1 LPECMAA
8 VLFECQNG
16 NSAVIDVQI
25 ETSQNS
31 HLHLLDQQLIQP
43 ASCNVGT
50 LLGAPMS
57 STVTLSSK
65 NQVVIPQ
72 EARKKLGVGPGAR
85 LLVLVK
91 EDRIVFMP
99 EPRHFVK
106 RFSGRHKGVWG
117 KGYLERE
124 RRAWRR

>member
-1 LPECMAA
+1 M
-8 VLFECQNG
+8 
-16 NSAVIDVQI
+16 
-25 ETSQNS
+25 
-31 HLHLLDQQLIQP
+31 
-43 ASCNVGT
+43 
-50 LLGAPMS
+50 
-57 STVTLSSK
+57 SSK

-91 EDRIVFMP
+91 DDRIVFMP

-106 RFSGRHKGVWG
+106 RFSGRHKGLWG

>member
-1 LPECMAA
+1 MP
-8 VLFECQNG
+8 
-16 NSAVIDVQI
+16 
-25 ETSQNS
+25 
-31 HLHLLDQQLIQP
+31 
-43 ASCNVGT
+43 
-50 LLGAPMS
+50 

-91 EDRIVFMP
+91 DDRIVFMP
-99 EPRHFVK
+99 EPRNFVK
-106 RFSGRHKGVWG
+106 HSSGRHKGLWG

-124 RRAWRR
+124 RRAWRG

>member
-1 LPECMAA
+1 MAA
-8 VLFECQNG
+8 
-16 NSAVIDVQI
+16 
-25 ETSQNS
+25 
-31 HLHLLDQQLIQP
+31 
-43 ASCNVGT
+43 
-50 LLGAPMS
+50 
-57 STVTLSSK
+57 TVTLSSK

-99 EPRHFVK
+99 EPANFVK
-106 RFSGRHKGVWG
+106 RSSGRHKGIWG

>member
-1 LPECMAA
+1 MP
-8 VLFECQNG
+8 
-16 NSAVIDVQI
+16 
-25 ETSQNS
+25 
-31 HLHLLDQQLIQP
+31 
-43 ASCNVGT
+43 
-50 LLGAPMS
+50 

-65 NQVVIPQ
+65 NQVVIPR
-72 EARKKLGVGPGAR
+72 EAREKLGVGPGTR

-91 EDRIVFMP
+91 DDRIVFMP
-99 EPRHFVK
+99 EPRKFVK

>member
-1 LPECMAA
+1 
-8 VLFECQNG
+8 
-16 NSAVIDVQI
+16 
-25 ETSQNS
+25 
-31 HLHLLDQQLIQP
+31 
-43 ASCNVGT
+43 
-50 LLGAPMS
+50 MS

-106 RFSGRHKGVWG
+106 HSSGRHKGVWG
-117 KGYLERE
+117 RGYLERE

>member
-1 LPECMAA
+1 MCYSRPYPDDRDRGKMISLNHFTVRP
-8 VLFECQNG
+8 V
-16 NSAVIDVQI
+16 
-25 ETSQNS
+25 
-31 HLHLLDQQLIQP
+31 
-43 ASCNVGT
+43 
-50 LLGAPMS
+50 S

-99 EPRHFVK
+99 EPRHCVK
-106 RFSGRHKGVWG
+106 PFCGRRKGVG
-117 KGYLERE
+117 GQGDLRPEHRSGPP
-124 RRAWRR
+124 

>member
-1 LPECMAA
+1 
-8 VLFECQNG
+8 
-16 NSAVIDVQI
+16 
-25 ETSQNS
+25 
-31 HLHLLDQQLIQP
+31 
-43 ASCNVGT
+43 
-50 LLGAPMS
+50 MS
-57 STVTLSSK
+57 STVSVNSK

-91 EDRIVFMP
+91 DDRIVFMP
-99 EPRHFVK
+99 EPKDFVK
-106 RFSGRHKGVWG
+106 RFSGRHKGVWV

>member
-1 LPECMAA
+1 MAA
-8 VLFECQNG
+8 
-16 NSAVIDVQI
+16 
-25 ETSQNS
+25 
-31 HLHLLDQQLIQP
+31 
-43 ASCNVGT
+43 
-50 LLGAPMS
+50 
-57 STVTLSSK
+57 TVTLSSK

-72 EARKKLGVGPGAR
+72 EARQKLGLGPGAR

-99 EPRHFVK
+99 EPANFAK
-106 RFSGRHKGVWG
+106 RSSGRHKGMWG

>member
-1 LPECMAA
+1 MTLRIA
-8 VLFECQNG
+8 LNG
-16 NSAVIDVQI
+16 RRGKMISLNHFTV
-25 ETSQNS
+25 
-31 HLHLLDQQLIQP
+31 P
-43 ASCNVGT
+43 
-50 LLGAPMS
+50 PMS
-57 STVTLSSK
+57 TVKLSSK